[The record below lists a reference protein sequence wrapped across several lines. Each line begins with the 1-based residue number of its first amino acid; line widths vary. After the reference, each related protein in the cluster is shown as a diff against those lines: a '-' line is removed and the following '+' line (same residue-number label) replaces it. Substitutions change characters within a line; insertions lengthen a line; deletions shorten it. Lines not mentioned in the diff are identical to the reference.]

1 MMGEINDEALMA
13 FVSWC
18 RSNHWTHVSDPV
30 LVRRVFDA
38 YALLPPVEK
47 DA

>member
-1 MMGEINDEALMA
+1 MDGISDEALMA

-18 RSNHWTHVSDPV
+18 RSNHWTHVSDPE

-47 DA
+47 DE